1 MAKVLASEL
10 SGGAI
15 ANAIALLEGEKADTD
30 KLKIALHSF
39 INGTTEILTG
49 PAYDAARKK
58 AESYMSTLDTRS
70 RLATEL
76 AASLQAALSSMA
88 GYMDGY
94 SELDDS
100 KLPEIENQMSSIRA
114 TINQIIYNY
123 NNTQGSS
130 GGYSSLIAPYEA
142 QYQELDKLKQKL
154 EGLAGA
160 DSAAYG
166 KLGSLTGQIS
176 SYETNISM
184 MNTSSINV

>member
-1 MAKVLASEL
+1 MAKVIASEL

-15 ANAIALLEGEKADTD
+15 ANAIALLENEAADTN

-39 INGTTEILTG
+39 INGTTETLKG

-58 AESYMSTLDTRS
+58 AESYMTTLATRA

-76 AASLQAALSSMA
+76 ASSLQAALSSMSS
-88 GYMDGY
+88 YMDGY

-100 KLPEIENQMSSIRA
+100 KLPEIESQMSSIRA
-114 TINQIIYNY
+114 TINQIIHNY
-123 NNTQGSS
+123 NNTEGST

-142 QYQELDKLKQKL
+142 QYQELEKLKQKL

-166 KLGSLTGQIS
+166 KLGSLAAEVT
-176 SYETNISM
+176 SYQTNIASIQA
-184 MNTSSINV
+184 SSINV